1 MGDENTKINLRNS
14 EHYMDTTA
22 AKAIKNIEEE
32 EKKFQKMLRMVF
44 DICELF
50 GFEVKN
56 RIVFIDK
63 KTGRI
68 WK

>member
-44 DICELF
+44 DICEIC
-50 GFEVKN
+50 GFEVQN
-56 RIVFIDK
+56 RIVFVDK